1 MWTSLLAVLLLA
13 DTKTRAFAGGG
24 GGGGVSSKAS
34 KKPATKSSDD
44 LSKIQAVTGD
54 VASRLI
60 EENDSLLVLFYD
72 ANENNKLVVKILE
85 KLDTDKD
92 S

>member
-24 GGGGVSSKAS
+24 GGGVSSKAS
-34 KKPATKSSDD
+34 KKPASKSSDD
-44 LSKIQAVTGD
+44 LSKIQDVTGD

-72 ANENNKLVVKILE
+72 AKENNKLVVKVLE
-85 KLDTDKD
+85 KLDTEKD

>member
-44 LSKIQAVTGD
+44 LSKIQDVTGD
-54 VASRLI
+54 VASRFI

>member
-24 GGGGVSSKAS
+24 GVSSKAS
-34 KKPATKSSDD
+34 KKPTTKSSDE
-44 LSKIQAVTGD
+44 SKIQDVTGD
-54 VASRLI
+54 QASRLI

-72 ANENNKLVVKILE
+72 AKENNKLVVKVLE
-85 KLDTDKD
+85 KLDTEKD